1 MLRGGFINVTTFVF
15 AGMPARVLFG
25 PGRLAD
31 AKTEA
36 QRLGIRR
43 ALVVT
48 GKQQSALG
56 ARVAQMLDAATFDGA
71 VMHTPTRVTD
81 EAMGVVRAEAID
93 GIVSIGGGSA
103 IGLGKALAL
112 RTDLPQLCVPTTYS
126 GSEMT
131 PILGETASGA
141 KTTRR
146 DPRIQPETV
155 LYDPELTRTL
165 PDALAATSGLNALAH
180 AAEALY
186 AVDANPITSL
196 MAEEGIRALARA
208 LPLRA
213 AARDEALYGAWLCGV
228 VLGATQMSLHHKLC
242 HVLGGTFGLP
252 HAETHAVLLPHVI
265 AYNAAAAPDAIGRVA
280 GALSVPSAAAG
291 IFDLARALGAPASL
305 EAIGLRRAELD
316 RAAEV
321 AVANPYANPRMVT
334 RDGVRSLLE
343 DAFRGRRPE

>member
-1 MLRGGFINVTTFVF
+1 
-15 AGMPARVLFG
+15 
-25 PGRLAD
+25 
-31 AKTEA
+31 
-36 QRLGIRR
+36 
-43 ALVVT
+43 
-48 GKQQSALG
+48 
-56 ARVAQMLDAATFDGA
+56 
-71 VMHTPTRVTD
+71 
-81 EAMGVVRAEAID
+81 
-93 GIVSIGGGSA
+93 
-103 IGLGKALAL
+103 
-112 RTDLPQLCVPTTYS
+112 
-126 GSEMT
+126 
-131 PILGETASGA
+131 
-141 KTTRR
+141 
-146 DPRIQPETV
+146 
-155 LYDPELTRTL
+155 
-165 PDALAATSGLNALAH
+165 
-180 AAEALY
+180 
-186 AVDANPITSL
+186 
-196 MAEEGIRALARA
+196 
-208 LPLRA
+208 
-213 AARDEALYGAWLCGV
+213 